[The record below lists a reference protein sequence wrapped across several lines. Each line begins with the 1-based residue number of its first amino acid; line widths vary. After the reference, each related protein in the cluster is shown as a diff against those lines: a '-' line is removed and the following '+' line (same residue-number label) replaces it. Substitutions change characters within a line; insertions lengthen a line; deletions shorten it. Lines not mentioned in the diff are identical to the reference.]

1 MTAKR
6 AQLTYRTPDA
16 NATGPAD
23 FLQTRHC
30 SPLQRDC
37 RALMRVMWRK
47 TIFGSLIRQIW
58 AAVVESVRPVRDRW
72 IHADA
77 AAACYLTGGRLRLP

>member
-1 MTAKR
+1 
-6 AQLTYRTPDA
+6 
-16 NATGPAD
+16 
-23 FLQTRHC
+23 
-30 SPLQRDC
+30 
-37 RALMRVMWRK
+37 MRVMWRK